1 MKVAH
6 LTTVDLSLRY
16 LVFPQ
21 MLAVLDAG
29 GEAIGISS
37 PGPWVEEIEA
47 AGIRHIPLHSSTR
60 GMALVDDLR
69 AAVELWR
76 VLRREK
82 PDILHTHNPKPG
94 LYGRIIGRLSGTPV
108 VINTVHGLYA
118 SPDSPAGK
126 RALVYSLE
134 ALAARFSDAE
144 LVQSSED
151 LALIK
156 KWRIAPR
163 SRVDLLGNGIDLS
176 KFRPPV
182 DENERE
188 QIRASLG
195 LDPDQI
201 AVGAVGRL
209 VAEKG
214 FPELFEAVPQLPDN
228 YVVFAI
234 GPDDVDKADALSPV
248 VIEQA
253 RASGVRFL
261 GMRTDIDLIYRAL
274 DLFVLPSHREG
285 FPRAAM
291 EAAAS
296 GLPVVATDIRGC
308 REVVE
313 AEVNGI
319 LVPVRNPQKLAEA
332 IERLGSDPELRRK
345 MGAAGVD
352 RSRRLFDETV
362 VVARVLAT
370 YRDVAVRKGLG
381 QLASAFDE
389 QSAPTLRRAL
399 PHETRLIAQMHSDS
413 IATGYLSTLGVGF
426 IDLIYQSLIAWPHAV
441 VLVAEVG
448 SVPVGFVV
456 GVKDTAEF
464 YKHFLRRRGLSAGWA
479 ALPRLWRP
487 SQARKAWET
496 LRYNDEGAGV
506 ETPSAELLAMA
517 VRPEFRGQGLGTDL
531 GVALLKAMEAPVK
544 VVVGSENL
552 GAIRAYE
559 RMGFERFS
567 TIEIHRGVTSAVL
580 RWDPVR

>member
-29 GEAIGISS
+29 GEALGISS
-37 PGPWVEEIEA
+37 PGPWVDEIEA

-60 GMALVDDLR
+60 GMALTDDLR

-94 LYGRIIGRLSGTPV
+94 FYGRIIGRLSGTPV

-126 RALVYSLE
+126 RALVYLLE

-182 DENERE
+182 EDAERE
-188 QIRASLG
+188 QIRAGLG
-195 LDPDQI
+195 LDPNQI

-214 FPELFEAVPQLPDN
+214 FPELFEAVPQLPEN
-228 YVVFAI
+228 YVIFAI
-234 GPDDVDKADALSPV
+234 GPDDADKADALSPTL
-248 VIEQA
+248 IEQA
-253 RASGVRFL
+253 RAGGVRFL

-313 AEVNGI
+313 ADVNGI
-319 LVPVRNPQKLAEA
+319 LVPLRNPQRLAEA

-345 MGAAGVD
+345 MGAAGID
-352 RSRRLFDETV
+352 RARRLFDETV

-381 QLASAFDE
+381 LLASSLGDRG
-389 QSAPTLRRAL
+389 APTLRPAL

-413 IATGYLSTLGVGF
+413 IATGFLSTLGVGF

-441 VLVAEVG
+441 VLVAEAG
-448 SVPVGFVV
+448 SVPVGFVA

-496 LRYNDEGAGV
+496 LKYNDEEEGV
-506 ETPSAELLAMA
+506 DTPSAELLAMA

-531 GVALLKAMEAPVK
+531 GVALLKEMEAPVK
-544 VVVGSENL
+544 VVVGSDNL

-559 RMGFERFS
+559 RMGFKRFS
-567 TIEIHRGVTSAVL
+567 TIEVHRGATSAVL
-580 RWDPVR
+580 TWDPVR